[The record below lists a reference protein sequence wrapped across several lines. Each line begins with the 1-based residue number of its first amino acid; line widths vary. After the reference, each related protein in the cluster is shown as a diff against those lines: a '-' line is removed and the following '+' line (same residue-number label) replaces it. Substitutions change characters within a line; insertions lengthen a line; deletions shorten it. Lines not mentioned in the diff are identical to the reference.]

1 MLTLASKFFA
11 MAMLAKAPAAHS
23 SLIVEDCN
31 FGEAY
36 AFNRVECEVTLLNA
50 GDAPIRVSDIRAQD
64 AGDEAKISAALIAPH
79 SKQYLSLVAD
89 TQNGIGNVRHL
100 FNFQTDEKG
109 HEKRL
114 AVARGFVTTV
124 LDDARPAFNFGV
136 VDLSVPLL
144 AKHLEL
150 TSHDV
155 ANFRIEKVISAPEY
169 VDVTLGTDGRS
180 LDAKVRAG
188 APWGFRI
195 GYIKLATNSLVQK
208 EVWVGV
214 QADLHGAVVASSN
227 PLNVGLM
234 RTGSRNEHLIRLTRR
249 DGKAFRVGKVAVE
262 GFKAGSDVLPCIPAK
277 QGCQLLKLTIAD
289 DQTLGT
295 IKGDV
300 DVAFPDDGKSM
311 RIAVW
316 GLLIDKDTQIEK
328 LDSADLA
335 KSSKAGA
342 GATSAA
348 SSKVDIKN
356 AIKEVVA
363 AAEETDPPGKGP
375 LLKWT
380 VANEELIH
388 GYQIFRGPDEA
399 GPFLLVNK
407 EMLPRKS
414 TPANPNAV
422 YKWRDNS
429 AETGKT
435 YWYYIGM
442 VYNDGRKQELTGPQ
456 RVVAK

>member
-1 MLTLASKFFA
+1 
-11 MAMLAKAPAAHS
+11 
-23 SLIVEDCN
+23 
-31 FGEAY
+31 
-36 AFNRVECEVTLLNA
+36 VT
-50 GDAPIRVSDIRAQD
+50 S
-64 AGDEAKISAALIAPH
+64 
-79 SKQYLSLVAD
+79 
-89 TQNGIGNVRHL
+89 
-100 FNFQTDEKG
+100 
-109 HEKRL
+109 
-114 AVARGFVTTV
+114 V

-136 VDLSVPLL
+136 VDLSAPP
-144 AKHLEL
+144 KPQHLEL

-155 ANFRIEKVISAPEY
+155 ANFRIEKVLSAPDY
-169 VDVTLGTDGRS
+169 VDASVGADGRS
-180 LDAKVRAG
+180 LDTKVRAD

-195 GYIKLATNSLVQK
+195 GYIKLATNTPVQK

-234 RTGSRNEHLIRLTRR
+234 RTGSRNEQLIRLTRK

-262 GFKAGSDVLPCIPAK
+262 GFKAASDVLPCVPAK
-277 QGCQLLKLTIAD
+277 PGCQLLKLTIAD

-335 KSSKAGA
+335 KSAKGGA

-348 SSKVDIKN
+348 ASKVDIKN

-363 AAEETDPPGKGP
+363 AAEEADPPGKGP

-380 VANEELIH
+380 VANEDLIH

-399 GPFLLVNK
+399 GPFLLLTK
-407 EMLPRKS
+407 DMLARKS
-414 TPANPNAV
+414 TPTNPNAV

-429 AETGKT
+429 AEAGKT

-442 VYNDGRKQELTGPQ
+442 VYNDGRKQQLTGPQ
-456 RVVAK
+456 KVVAK

>member
-1 MLTLASKFFA
+1 
-11 MAMLAKAPAAHS
+11 MAMLANAPATHTK
-23 SLIVEDCN
+23 LIVEDCN

-36 AFNRVECEVTLLNA
+36 AFNRVECDVTLLNT
-50 GDAPIRVSDIRAQD
+50 GDMPIRVSDIRAQD

-79 SKQYLSLVAD
+79 AKQYLSLVAD
-89 TQNGIGNVRHL
+89 TQNGSGNVRHL
-100 FNFQTDEKG
+100 FHFQTDEKG

-114 AVARGFVTTV
+114 AVARGFVTSV

-136 VDLSVPLL
+136 VDLSAP
-144 AKHLEL
+144 AKPQHLEL

-155 ANFRIEKVISAPEY
+155 ANFRIKKILSAPEY
-169 VDVTLGTDGRS
+169 VDVRVGADGRS
-180 LDAKVRAG
+180 LDASVRAD

-195 GYIKLATNSLVQK
+195 GYIKLATNTPVQK

-227 PLNVGLM
+227 PFNVGLM
-234 RTGSRNEHLIRLTRR
+234 RTGSRNEQLIRLTRP
-249 DGKAFRVGKVAVE
+249 DGKSFRVGKVAVE
-262 GFKAGSDVLPCIPAK
+262 GFKAASDVLPCVPAK
-277 QGCQLLKLTIAD
+277 PGCQLLKLTIAD

-300 DVAFPDDGKSM
+300 DVAFPDDDKSM

-335 KSSKAGA
+335 SGA

-348 SSKVDIKN
+348 GSKVDIKN

-363 AAEETDPPGKGP
+363 AAEEADPPGKGP

-380 VANEELIH
+380 VANEDLIH
-388 GYQIFRGPDEA
+388 GYQIFRGPEEA
-399 GPFLLVNK
+399 GPFLLLTK
-407 EMLPRKS
+407 DMLARKS
-414 TPANPNAV
+414 TPTNPNAV

-429 AETGKT
+429 AEAGKT

-442 VYNDGRKQELTGPQ
+442 VYNDGRKQQLTGPQ
-456 RVVAK
+456 KVVAK

>member
-1 MLTLASKFFA
+1 
-11 MAMLAKAPAAHS
+11 
-23 SLIVEDCN
+23 
-31 FGEAY
+31 
-36 AFNRVECEVTLLNA
+36 
-50 GDAPIRVSDIRAQD
+50 
-64 AGDEAKISAALIAPH
+64 
-79 SKQYLSLVAD
+79 
-89 TQNGIGNVRHL
+89 
-100 FNFQTDEKG
+100 
-109 HEKRL
+109 
-114 AVARGFVTTV
+114 
-124 LDDARPAFNFGV
+124 
-136 VDLSVPLL
+136 
-144 AKHLEL
+144 
-150 TSHDV
+150 
-155 ANFRIEKVISAPEY
+155 
-169 VDVTLGTDGRS
+169 
-180 LDAKVRAG
+180 VRAD

-195 GYIKLATNSLVQK
+195 GYIKLATNTPVQK

-234 RTGSRNEHLIRLTRR
+234 RTGSRNEQLIRLTRK

-262 GFKAGSDVLPCIPAK
+262 GFKAASDVLPCVPAK
-277 QGCQLLKLTIAD
+277 PGCQLLKLTIAD

-300 DVAFPDDGKSM
+300 DVAFPDDDKSM

-335 KSSKAGA
+335 KSAKGGA

-348 SSKVDIKN
+348 ASKVDIKN

-363 AAEETDPPGKGP
+363 AAEEADPPGKGP

-380 VANEELIH
+380 VANEDLIH

-399 GPFLLVNK
+399 GPFLLLTK
-407 EMLPRKS
+407 DMLARKS
-414 TPANPNAV
+414 TPTNPNAV

-429 AETGKT
+429 AEAGKT

-442 VYNDGRKQELTGPQ
+442 VYNDGRKQQLTGPQ
-456 RVVAK
+456 KVVAK